1 MVSEGEIKW
10 RQFFP
15 EGRRDLYS
23 AESEDLF
30 KVDDLVQGLLDL
42 NLAKALNYEQR
53 SRNLLNVIFNLIAR
67 HEAKIPEH
75 SPMLPLSLQRI
86 RGR

>member
-53 SRNLLNVIFNLIAR
+53 SRNLLNVASISCSIPWHYTSCSDRLIELR
-67 HEAKIPEH
+67 
-75 SPMLPLSLQRI
+75 
-86 RGR
+86 